1 MNSPL
6 QNRRILIVG
15 GSSGIGLAVAKQ
27 SGKSGGKVII
37 ASRNAAEN
45 HQELAAQVGHE
56 VETYSFDV
64 TSELETETAL
74 NGIGDID
81 HLVITTRPEVNSA
94 PFVKTDLKNAKSA
107 FETKFWG
114 QCQLIQKAQ
123 KRISQQGSIVMTT
136 GIAGEKIFQN
146 FSTMAVINCATEA
159 LCRSLAVELAPIRVN
174 VVSPGFVAP
183 KPSEIVQFAQQFPAG
198 RIASSQEVADAYI
211 YLMESPYIT
220 GMSLVVDGG
229 ARLI

>member
-1 MNSPL
+1 MNSSL

-27 SGKSGGKVII
+27 SCESGGKVII
-37 ASRNAAEN
+37 ASRNAAEKR
-45 HQELAAQVGHE
+45 EDLIALIGHE

-81 HLVITTRPEVNSA
+81 HLIITTRPEVTSA
-94 PFVKTDLKNAKSA
+94 PFVKTDLKNAMSA

-114 QCQLIQKAQ
+114 QYQLIQKAQ

-136 GIAGEKIFQN
+136 GIAGENIFKN
-146 FSTMAVINCATEA
+146 VSTMAVINCATEG

-174 VVSPGFVAP
+174 VVSPGFASP
-183 KPSEIVQFAQQFPAG
+183 KPPETVQYAQQFPAG
-198 RIASSQEVADAYI
+198 RIASPEEIADAYV
-211 YLMESPYIT
+211 YLMASTYIT
-220 GMSLVVDGG
+220 GTSMVVDGG